1 MGADILNLDP
11 HRIEIRGTTK
21 LRGRE
26 IESPDIRAGMAYII
40 AALCAEGQSI
50 INNVYQIDRGYEKIE
65 ERLKRIGADIQ
76 RI

>member
-1 MGADILNLDP
+1 MGANIHTYDP
-11 HRIEIRGTTK
+11 HRIEIKGPAK

-26 IESPDIRAGMAYII
+26 VESPDIRAGMAYLI
-40 AALCAEGQSI
+40 AALCAKGRST

-65 ERLKRIGADIQ
+65 ERMKKIGADIR